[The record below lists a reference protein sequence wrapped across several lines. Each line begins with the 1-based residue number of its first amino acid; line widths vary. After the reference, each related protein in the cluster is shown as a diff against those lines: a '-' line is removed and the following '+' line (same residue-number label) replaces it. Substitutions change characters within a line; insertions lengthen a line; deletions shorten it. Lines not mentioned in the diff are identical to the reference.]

1 MNKLIRKTPFLLLV
15 LLFILRGPILAQEA
29 VRLSLD
35 DAINYALKN
44 TNSIKTSQNGI
55 KDAELIIK
63 ENLATGLPQVSAEA
77 SYNYFYIVPKILLP
91 DFSGMGLPPSKVS
104 FQQNNA
110 LAAGITATQLI
121 YSPSYNV
128 AIRATKLARE
138 LAKVQ
143 LTAKET
149 EVKNQVTNVYLPAL
163 VLSEG
168 MKSFD
173 NNIANLEKTLK
184 EIGRAHV

>member
-1 MNKLIRKTPFLLLV
+1 MNKLIRKTHFVLLV
-15 LLFILRGPILAQEA
+15 LLSILRGPISAQDM

-55 KDAELIIK
+55 KDAELLIK

-77 SYNYFYIVPKILLP
+77 SYNYFYVLPKILLP
-91 DFSGMGLPPSKVS
+91 DFTGTGKPPTKVS
-104 FQQNNA
+104 FQQKNA
-110 LAAGITATQLI
+110 LAAGITASQLI

-138 LAKVQ
+138 LANVQ
-143 LTAKET
+143 L
-149 EVKNQVTNVYLPAL
+149 
-163 VLSEG
+163 
-168 MKSFD
+168 
-173 NNIANLEKTLK
+173 
-184 EIGRAHV
+184 